1 MSASLREQ
9 TPELEMYLFNRI
21 SPDSVF
27 FTGLDGPF
35 LKDFIFSGCG
45 LKFLSFDFPLKDPE
59 EDAFDLLPLALLP
72 DPRSCRPLDELFFAV
87 IYKFFAKVRNHFN
100 K

>member
-1 MSASLREQ
+1 VSASLLEQ
-9 TPELEMYLFNRI
+9 TPELEMYLFKRI
-21 SPDSVF
+21 SSDSAF
-27 FTGLDGPF
+27 LGSLDGPF
-35 LKDFIFSGCG
+35 LKDFTFSGCG

-59 EDAFDLLPLALLP
+59 EDDFDWLPFAVLP

-87 IYKFFAKVRNHFN
+87 ICKFFAKVRNHFN

>member
-1 MSASLREQ
+1 
-9 TPELEMYLFNRI
+9 MYLFKRI
-21 SPDSVF
+21 SSDAAF
-27 FTGLDGPF
+27 FGSLDGPF

-45 LKFLSFDFPLKDPE
+45 LKFLSFDFPLKDLV
-59 EDAFDLLPLALLP
+59 EDEFDWLPLALLP

-87 IYKFFAKVRNHFN
+87 ICKFFAKVRNHFN